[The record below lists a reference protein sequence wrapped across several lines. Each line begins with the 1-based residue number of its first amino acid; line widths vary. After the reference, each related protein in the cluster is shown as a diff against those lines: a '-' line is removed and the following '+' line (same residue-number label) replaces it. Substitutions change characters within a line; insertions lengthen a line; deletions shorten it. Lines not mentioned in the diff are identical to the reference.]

1 MAINKLLNNIFV
13 LNMLACFVQL
23 DEHLLSKKVIMKIY

>member
-1 MAINKLLNNIFV
+1 MAINKLINYSFV

-23 DEHLLSKKVIMKIY
+23 DEHLLSNKLK